1 MRYVP
6 SVCRQ
11 VKVTLAPKTGK
22 TDYSTAKAFQ
32 HINLASVLLEK
43 VGKITGYLR
52 DGPLVDLPIHPRQHA
67 LQAGKSTPISW
78 AKAYKKMWNNMH
90 WARSSASKVSL
101 PTGGPVTLYV

>member
-1 MRYVP
+1 MMGYVP

-32 HINLASVLLEK
+32 HISLASFLLEK

-52 DGPLVDLPIHPRQHA
+52 YGPLVDLGLDWIEHGFTSAPTQYRLYGQRF
-67 LQAGKSTPISW
+67 LQ
-78 AKAYKKMWNNMH
+78 
-90 WARSSASKVSL
+90 V
-101 PTGGPVTLYV
+101 